1 MNKEFLFYSDSSIGI
16 DINPETLDI
25 TSVSSNRG
33 DKNTI
38 SVSGYLRLAIND
50 CDVFVTDFFD
60 KIDERTTLKNVKKN
74 DLIFKCSSYPI
85 SNISF
90 TNFIKEKHPDY
101 KLKIIYN
108 LSQGE
113 GKELAELCNLV
124 EEWKE
129 YVSNDKKA
137 KELDRPVCDS
147 DCGCCGCN
155 PA

>member
-16 DINPETLDI
+16 DINPETLEV
-25 TSVSSNRG
+25 TSVSSNAG
-33 DKNTI
+33 DKNTL
-38 SVSGYLRLAIND
+38 SVSGFLRLATND

-74 DLIFKCSSYPI
+74 DLIFKCSKYPI

-90 TNFIKEKHPDY
+90 TNFIKEKHPDR
-101 KLKIIYN
+101 KLKVVYN

-113 GKELAELCNLV
+113 GKELAELCNLIK
-124 EEWKE
+124 EWKE
-129 YVSNDKKA
+129 YISIDKKT
-137 KELDRPVCDS
+137 KELDEPVGDAPCD
-147 DCGCCGCN
+147 CCGSN

>member
-16 DINPETLDI
+16 DINPETLEI
-25 TSVSSNRG
+25 NSVSPHRG
-33 DKNTI
+33 KKNTVSI
-38 SVSGYLRLAIND
+38 SGYLRVALND
-50 CDVFVTDFFD
+50 CDVFVIDFFD

-85 SNISF
+85 TNISF
-90 TNFIKEKHPDY
+90 NNFIKEKYPDR

-113 GKELAELCNLV
+113 GKELAELYNLI

-129 YVSNDKKA
+129 YVSNDKKT
-137 KELDRPVCDS
+137 KELHEPVGDTNCE
-147 DCGCCGCN
+147 CCGSN
-155 PA
+155 LA